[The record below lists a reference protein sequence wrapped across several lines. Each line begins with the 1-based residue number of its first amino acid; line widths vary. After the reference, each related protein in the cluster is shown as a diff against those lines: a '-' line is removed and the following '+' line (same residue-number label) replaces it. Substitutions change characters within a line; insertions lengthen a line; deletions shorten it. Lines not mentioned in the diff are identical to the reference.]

1 MPQGDKI
8 YNDDRWLWYADQS
21 HFSVEAL
28 GDISYVYCRRS
39 GSTHVFNLVSIE
51 MLQYLTIAPRR
62 VSELVEAFP
71 SILGVSREECPR
83 GFVKRIF
90 AELDD
95 AGLLTARAAGGKP

>member
-8 YNDDRWLWYADQS
+8 YDDDRWLWYADQG
-21 HFSVEAL
+21 HFSVQTL

-51 MLQYLTIAPRR
+51 MLKYLSEAPRR
-62 VSELVEAFP
+62 VSELAENFP
-71 SILGVSREECPR
+71 DMLGVSREECPR

-95 AGLLTARAAGGKP
+95 AGLVTARPARQP